1 MCARNQEIILWSSA
15 GTLQLFKIFLGEN
28 LLTTLSGD
36 QILVSSTYA
45 SDATSV
51 RFHGPLSDDQLLVFF
66 ELCFRC
72 ISALQI
78 FHYASDAISAHQV
91 LKIFSGRTPNPLS
104 GYQLLQIKS
113 FMFRC
118 NPKLYMHQMYNFLG
132 QVINFSSNCAS
143 NAISA
148 HNIQNF
154 LGETPYHTTQLSA
167 QKMNVS
173 LISNLY
179 INVFST
185 VEL

>member
-72 ISALQI
+72 ISAHQI

-91 LKIFSGRTPNPLS
+91 LNIFSGRTPKSPLRLS
-104 GYQLLQIKS
+104 IASDQES
-113 FMFRC
+113 FV
-118 NPKLYMHQMYNFLG
+118 QMQS
-132 QVINFSSNCAS
+132 QVIHASDVQFSW
-143 NAISA
+143 
-148 HNIQNF
+148 
-154 LGETPYHTTQLSA
+154 GGPP
-167 QKMNVS
+167 
-173 LISNLY
+173 
-179 INVFST
+179 
-185 VEL
+185 ELPLK